1 MVKLLSYFIVQF
13 ADYTYFI
20 TRGVFL
26 LEAKAYCFPQHSW
39 GFYCGKPTK
48 RDSSKLSIT

>member
-20 TRGVFL
+20 TRGVFYL
-26 LEAKAYCFPQHSW
+26 KLKLNVSPSIAGGFIVVNPQ
-39 GFYCGKPTK
+39 
-48 RDSSKLSIT
+48 